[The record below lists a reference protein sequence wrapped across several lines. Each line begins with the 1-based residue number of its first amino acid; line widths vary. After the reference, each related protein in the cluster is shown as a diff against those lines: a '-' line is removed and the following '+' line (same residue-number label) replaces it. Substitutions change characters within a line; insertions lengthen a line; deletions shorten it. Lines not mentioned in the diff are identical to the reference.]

1 MSKTFQIVAYLLV
14 VVSAAYGQE
23 KLEFH
28 SLEEIYAYADNHS
41 YTLRNDGQQRLLAK
55 YQTLAGKWGKWNLQ
69 GRTTFTLTDNTKLN
83 TSFIPA
89 EIFGGPAGTFQPVT
103 FGQKYQNNVT
113 FAPQIDLINPYAAA
127 LIKANKT
134 NEQLTAV
141 TNLMNKKALYESISA
156 AYHNILSYQTQ
167 IGITGE
173 SLSNA
178 DTLAAVLKHRQ
189 VEGLARNQD
198 VNTALANRLAVKDK
212 LQQLEVQLAQQY
224 NSLKILA
231 DIDSAKMVSILIK
244 ASVEST
250 PAPAATGD
258 LLQRQAEW
266 QTKFQEATMRAD
278 KRWIYPTVSLFSS
291 FGWQQTTN
299 GHFFDSSTWYGTSFI
314 GLRLTIPLLPEVSKI
329 ISVKY
334 DRVNL
339 QIARNNWQHNILQDN
354 INNRQLEL
362 ECRKAYQSYRL
373 SLEVEA
379 LRKDTYYK
387 NLKIYKE
394 GILSTTDLINSFE
407 DWLNS
412 SLQSVALLAATEHA
426 RNKII
431 ISNQIK

>member
-1 MSKTFQIVAYLLV
+1 
-14 VVSAAYGQE
+14 
-23 KLEFH
+23 
-28 SLEEIYAYADNHS
+28 
-41 YTLRNDGQQRLLAK
+41 
-55 YQTLAGKWGKWNLQ
+55 
-69 GRTTFTLTDNTKLN
+69 
-83 TSFIPA
+83 
-89 EIFGGPAGTFQPVT
+89 
-103 FGQKYQNNVT
+103 
-113 FAPQIDLINPYAAA
+113 
-127 LIKANKT
+127 
-134 NEQLTAV
+134 
-141 TNLMNKKALYESISA
+141 
-156 AYHNILSYQTQ
+156 
-167 IGITGE
+167 
-173 SLSNA
+173 
-178 DTLAAVLKHRQ
+178 
-189 VEGLARNQD
+189 
-198 VNTALANRLAVKDK
+198 LANRLAVKDK

-266 QTKFQEATMRAD
+266 QTKFQEATLRAD